1 MIDQTHHDTDLHQID
16 AIQQHILQDTSY
28 QLSHQR
34 CRPFDDNGRLTTR
47 NIYYSSYIFLAEIG
61 GKPSDPTLP
70 RSHAA
75 PMSATSDYDRSFA
88 FFSYTD
94 GMYQVIYK
102 WLD

>member
-1 MIDQTHHDTDLHQID
+1 MDFHQID
-16 AIQQHILQDTSY
+16 AIQQHIHRETSY
-28 QLSHQR
+28 QLFRQR
-34 CRPFDDNGRLTTR
+34 SRPHVEIRGLTTR
-47 NIYYSSYIFLAEIG
+47 NICYSSYIFLAEIG